1 LHSSRRLHR
10 DIKPSNV
17 GVDGDGRIRLLD
29 YGIVKELNAPAITV
43 SDAKF
48 VGTYRYA
55 APECLENQPSTFVSD
70 LYSFGATL
78 YFVLHGYE
86 IFRHAKTMPDLLA
99 AKKNS
104 VIGFDENLASR
115 GPVNSALV
123 ELARRLLAA
132 DPPQRPPSAMAC
144 WDMLAKSIPT
154 NVPFRVY
161 FACALTRNDDASR
174 KQANDAGLRIRRAGA
189 QHQFSLYMPGEHTHP
204 AGSPEL
210 TAIEVHWI
218 DRERVA
224 SSDLIV
230 IFCDHPSF
238 GVGQEAEIA
247 ANAGVPILLFY
258 GKGTQVSRML
268 RGVPASI
275 IGQIEYSDL
284 DDLEAK
290 AERFFQQKKTQLAFS
305 RQNRDRQYQVRVG
318 RRVRLC
324 RESAGLSLEQLAD
337 QADVAKEQVE
347 ALETRP
353 EQQSNFSLVNLRRI
367 ARVLDVSPAELMK
380 DQSGK
385 DQDFAEVYRASLENL
400 RTFAVEHQLA
410 YAVYADLKKRGT
422 ALLRTEFDRAAARKR
437 KGQDNVLGVENWR
450 RLHVD
455 SLDRK
460 RSEATTQTSS
470 PMLFS

>member
-1 LHSSRRLHR
+1 
-10 DIKPSNV
+10 
-17 GVDGDGRIRLLD
+17 
-29 YGIVKELNAPAITV
+29 
-43 SDAKF
+43 
-48 VGTYRYA
+48 
-55 APECLENQPSTFVSD
+55 
-70 LYSFGATL
+70 
-78 YFVLHGYE
+78 
-86 IFRHAKTMPDLLA
+86 
-99 AKKNS
+99 
-104 VIGFDENLASR
+104 
-115 GPVNSALV
+115 
-123 ELARRLLAA
+123 
-132 DPPQRPPSAMAC
+132 
-144 WDMLAKSIPT
+144 
-154 NVPFRVY
+154 
-161 FACALTRNDDASR
+161 
-174 KQANDAGLRIRRAGA
+174 
-189 QHQFSLYMPGEHTHP
+189 
-204 AGSPEL
+204 
-210 TAIEVHWI
+210 
-218 DRERVA
+218 
-224 SSDLIV
+224 V